1 MEKNLQGPKLAA
13 RKPDPTRETRWPA
26 VQDASGWPSG
36 FCHLQ
41 WNLEHWNDV
50 VGPAGPVIKTS
61 RVRVL
66 AGVVDE
72 FSFPRPTFC
81 TVTLFSSSFS
91 FFRYPFHPQCYCSS
105 TDHSAE
111 DAGYR

>member
-1 MEKNLQGPKLAA
+1 MEQNLQGPKLAA
-13 RKPDPTRETRWPA
+13 RKPDPARETRWPA

-36 FCHLQ
+36 FRHLQ

-50 VGPAGPVIKTS
+50 VGPAGPVIKRS

-72 FSFPRPTFC
+72 FSFPTPTFC
-81 TVTLFSSSFS
+81 TDFFYSSSF
-91 FFRYPFHPQCYCSS
+91 FFFSVSVPP
-105 TDHSAE
+105 AVLP
-111 DAGYR
+111 